1 MGSYNNNPQTKFWRV
16 VPPVCTAKKIVCA
29 TACAKR
35 KKLWERTCVVW
46 CMHMSMLDDYPPHK
60 ILDVQASQQARHTHL
75 YIYHLSIYY
84 MKTINTIRDIII
96 ELTVYLFG
104 ALFFSLCLILLVAT
118 SIGSGLP
125 LIFSMVVLGL
135 LAGVALV
142 NRILVWTHPRR

>member
-1 MGSYNNNPQTKFWRV
+1 
-16 VPPVCTAKKIVCA
+16 
-29 TACAKR
+29 
-35 KKLWERTCVVW
+35 
-46 CMHMSMLDDYPPHK
+46 
-60 ILDVQASQQARHTHL
+60 
-75 YIYHLSIYY
+75 